1 MKHAEVESPT
11 VLPGDSFVPLE
22 SILCTEELNR
32 RPSREPNYEAENG
45 GRGGLARAVADSPR
59 TILQT
64 MAEKMLEVF
73 QCDSAGFS
81 LLTKDGKNFYCPAI
95 AVIC

>member
-11 VLPGDSFVPLE
+11 VLPSDSFVPLE

-32 RPSREPNYEAENG
+32 RPSRAPDYQLENRVLG
-45 GRGGLARAVADSPR
+45 ALAQALADSPR

-64 MAEKMLEVF
+64 MAEKILEVF

-81 LLTKDGKNFYCPAI
+81 AI
-95 AVIC
+95 V

>member
-1 MKHAEVESPT
+1 MDSSAVESPT
-11 VLPGDSFVPLE
+11 VLPSDSFVPLE

-32 RPSREPNYEAENG
+32 RPSRAPDYQLEN
-45 GRGGLARAVADSPR
+45 RVLVALAQALADSPR

-73 QCDSAGFS
+73 QCGSAGFS
-81 LLTKDGKNFYCPAI
+81 PLTEDEKRGDGR
-95 AVIC
+95 